1 MASPDDPLGLGGLE
15 PDAVKAR
22 VLENS
27 NKSTPE
33 QLQLQKQKEQRLAD
47 KEKRLNAVKAASAA
61 PLPVNTKTTEE
72 RKEPLDIPL
81 TLDKIY
87 AYRERFS
94 HIKSRN
100 KVGPKS
106 TAEEVLDELHYI
118 ELQLGSQGGQQA
130 GLAPTALYCSLVCL
144 ERSTQYFNPLGL
156 DLTGL
161 GQVAQNNMADFQP
174 LLDELM
180 IKYQCGSYTSPETRL
195 VLMIGAMAVTVN
207 AANKNPAT
215 AKALAAMASGV
226 TVPPN
231 TGDL

>member
-1 MASPDDPLGLGGLE
+1 MASEDPLGLGGLD
-15 PDAVKAR
+15 PDTVKKR
-22 VLENS
+22 VSERDAKVS
-27 NKSTPE
+27 PE
-33 QLQLQKQKEQRLAD
+33 QLQLQKGKEQRLAD
-47 KEKRLNAVKAASAA
+47 KEKRLAAGKAMLTPVPVA
-61 PLPVNTKTTEE
+61 PEP
-72 RKEPLDIPL
+72 KEQLDIPL

-87 AYRERFS
+87 AYRERFP
-94 HIKSRN
+94 HLKSRN

-106 TAEEVLDELHYI
+106 SQEEVIDELHYI
-118 ELQLGSQGGQQA
+118 ELQLGSQGSQQA
-130 GLAPTALYCSLVCL
+130 GLAPTALYCTLVGL
-144 ERSTQYFNPLGL
+144 ERSTHYFNPLGL

-195 VLMIGAMAVTVN
+195 VLMVGAMAVTVN
-207 AANKNPAT
+207 AANQNPAT
-215 AKALAAMASGV
+215 AKALSAMAKGV

>member
-1 MASPDDPLGLGGLE
+1 MASSDDPLGLSGLD

-27 NKSTPE
+27 NKTTPE
-33 QLQLQKQKEQRLAD
+33 QLQLQKQKEQRLTD
-47 KEKRLNAVKAASAA
+47 KEKRLNAVKGASAA
-61 PLPVNTKTTEE
+61 PLPVNKKTTEE
-72 RKEPLDIPL
+72 GKEPLDIPL

-144 ERSTQYFNPLGL
+144 ERSTQYFNPPGL